1 MRYGLCPQE
10 TDFIDL
16 EVGTPMNMG
25 IIYERDGKNVDQ
37 FHAFLNWRKCMKTT
51 NLWLEKG
58 EFFPLFPRRGSKE
71 GVLPSLDEQPEW
83 EMFR

>member
-1 MRYGLCPQE
+1 
-10 TDFIDL
+10 
-16 EVGTPMNMG
+16 
-25 IIYERDGKNVDQ
+25 
-37 FHAFLNWRKCMKTT
+37 MKTT

-71 GVLPSLDEQPEW
+71 GILPSLDEQPEW